1 MNRLKECGCSC
12 LPVKVK
18 NTSIMKEDDVYVNRV
33 ECDTAFDFNR
43 VTRLLISTPVECPV
57 KPGYNYVHVIL
68 FCKSIPLILP
78 YLYKD
83 SYEKM
88 GHDLKN
94 WLFINNKLATS
105 RQCVDSFEDA

>member
-1 MNRLKECGCSC
+1 M
-12 LPVKVK
+12 
-18 NTSIMKEDDVYVNRV
+18 
-33 ECDTAFDFNR
+33 
-43 VTRLLISTPVECPV
+43 
-57 KPGYNYVHVIL
+57 IL

-105 RQCVDSFEDA
+105 RQCVDSFEDASPVRLYTPFCRPPCSVAAYSSPE

>member
-1 MNRLKECGCSC
+1 M
-12 LPVKVK
+12 
-18 NTSIMKEDDVYVNRV
+18 
-33 ECDTAFDFNR
+33 
-43 VTRLLISTPVECPV
+43 
-57 KPGYNYVHVIL
+57 IL

-78 YLYKD
+78 YLYKG

-105 RQCVDSFEDA
+105 RQCVDSFEDASPVRLYTPFCMLQNSAAAYNSPECVPSLQTRNACRTQLLLCYTPARVVKASTERIGDM